1 MGSIDGIVEQGAY
14 DVEDTIFVAV
24 GKNVEKSKTTLF
36 WAVQSFAGK
45 NICVLHVQRPAN
57 AVSLTDRKLA
67 VTKPQQDTFSAFHE
81 LEKKK
86 MLDVLNQYCLILAQE
101 GVRADKVWIEM
112 DNIEKGIVEII
123 ARYNIRWLVMGAA
136 ADKYYSKKLEGIKSK
151 KAMFVHQH
159 APISCHIWFVC
170 KGCLIYTRD
179 GRKDRLLLTNS
190 DSGIE
195 QSEHLR
201 LGSYEQT
208 HRSLD
213 ADDFK
218 GILEGFNYQCTVN
231 SSQSSN
237 IALSTSK
244 MMPFLADEEE
254 NSQGLTT
261 ENASHRLELAILD
274 AKDSKQKAFGEAV
287 KRWKEEDDAMEAKC
301 KAKALE
307 NLCIKEMSLRKEMEG
322 VLARE
327 KQEIERTKNQ
337 RNEFMKELQ
346 VVQEQKSELESQLAE
361 SNCNVKDLE
370 EKIISAVELL
380 ISFKER
386 RDAARKEYESA
397 IREVNRLK
405 KLSKMEAG
413 SFCRSEILEFSF
425 MEINQA
431 TQEFDPSWRI
441 GEGRYGN
448 VYKGILRHVHVAIKM
463 LPSYGS
469 QSQLDFQNGVEI
481 LSRVR
486 HPHLITLIGTCLESR
501 SLVYEYVRNGSL
513 EDCLECK
520 NKRFPLPWQTR
531 ICIATEICSALIF
544 LHSNK
549 PCIIHGNLKPSK
561 VLLDANSVSKIN
573 DFGISYLISRGKMG
587 HTIPMYND
595 SKTNFTSVY
604 TDPQYLET
612 GTLTPESDIY
622 SFGIILLR
630 LLTGRPV
637 SGLVKDVKCA
647 LEKENVRALLDC
659 SSGDWPAGQAELLA
673 RLALNCCENNRLN
686 RPDLVSDIWSVL
698 EPLRVSC
705 IDSACCRSSK
715 ELHRRIPS
723 HFVCP
728 IFQEVMKDPQIAA
741 DGFTYDAEA
750 IRGWLRSGHNT
761 SPMTNLKLAHCS
773 LLPNHALHQAIQEWQ
788 QRW

>member
-1 MGSIDGIVEQGAY
+1 MFKPYQSKGLGAKKIGEGAY

-24 GKNVEKSKTTLF
+24 GKNVEKCKTTLF
-36 WAVQSFAGK
+36 WAVQSFAGRYMRAP
-45 NICVLHVQRPAN
+45 CSTAAN

-136 ADKYYSKKLEGIKSK
+136 ADKYYSKYECLTMLLIVQCHHDAALLLRHLNRKLEGIKSK

-159 APISCHIWFVC
+159 APISCHIWGSRAIFLDQFLSVFLQFMVYQYIIVEFPILNC
-170 KGCLIYTRD
+170 CSISMFCSITNKLEVGTTMD

-244 MMPFLADEEE
+244 MMPFLADE
-254 NSQGLTT
+254 
-261 ENASHRLELAILD
+261 
-274 AKDSKQKAFGEAV
+274 
-287 KRWKEEDDAMEAKC
+287 
-301 KAKALE
+301 
-307 NLCIKEMSLRKEMEG
+307 
-322 VLARE
+322 
-327 KQEIERTKNQ
+327 
-337 RNEFMKELQ
+337 
-346 VVQEQKSELESQLAE
+346 
-361 SNCNVKDLE
+361 
-370 EKIISAVELL
+370 
-380 ISFKER
+380 
-386 RDAARKEYESA
+386 
-397 IREVNRLK
+397 
-405 KLSKMEAG
+405 
-413 SFCRSEILEFSF
+413 
-425 MEINQA
+425 
-431 TQEFDPSWRI
+431 
-441 GEGRYGN
+441 
-448 VYKGILRHVHVAIKM
+448 
-463 LPSYGS
+463 
-469 QSQLDFQNGVEI
+469 VEI

-573 DFGISYLISRGKMG
+573 DFGISYLISRGKMD
-587 HTIPMYND
+587 TIPMYND

>member
-1 MGSIDGIVEQGAY
+1 MFKPYQSKGLEQRRSGE
-14 DVEDTIFVAV
+14 VM
-24 GKNVEKSKTTLF
+24 
-36 WAVQSFAGK
+36 
-45 NICVLHVQRPAN
+45 
-57 AVSLTDRKLA
+57 TDRKLA

-136 ADKYYSKKLEGIKSK
+136 ADKYYSKKLEAIKSK

-261 ENASHRLELAILD
+261 ENASHILELAILD

-287 KRWKEEDDAMEAKC
+287 KRWKEEDDAMEANARQINLMIFTYSLFFSHFYWVAE
-301 KAKALE
+301 AKALE

-380 ISFKER
+380 ISFKEER
-386 RDAARKEYESA
+386 CSTER
-397 IREVNRLK
+397 
-405 KLSKMEAG
+405 
-413 SFCRSEILEFSF
+413 
-425 MEINQA
+425 A